1 MFGNLERAWVREGNV
16 HTAHDWHSGLER
28 AVARSS
34 DEKIPPILPLAS
46 TQHAHEFSLD
56 TSGAHCY
63 IPYKSGREPIRPRR
77 PARNATSRIGSTGP
91 LRRIRAAEIRISFS
105 GGWALIDPEPDRDL
119 LRGEILEVVENQ
131 LRDNEPPE
139 TRATLTRLMTE
150 GRSESEAKKLIG
162 CVVVAEMFE
171 VLRQNQ
177 DYDQDRYVAA
187 LAALPQIPE

>member
-1 MFGNLERAWVREGNV
+1 M
-16 HTAHDWHSGLER
+16 
-28 AVARSS
+28 
-34 DEKIPPILPLAS
+34 
-46 TQHAHEFSLD
+46 
-56 TSGAHCY
+56 
-63 IPYKSGREPIRPRR
+63 
-77 PARNATSRIGSTGP
+77 
-91 LRRIRAAEIRISFS
+91 
-105 GGWALIDPEPDRDL
+105 IDPEPDRDL

-139 TRATLTRLMTE
+139 TRATLTRLMAE
-150 GRSESEAKKLIG
+150 GHSEHEAKKLIG